1 MEFRRNATRDD
12 RRRRAILDDR
22 NAGGRD
28 ADAGGDDATN
38 GKRARRYSSQALL
51 ERRVRIVDL
60 IPLHWT
66 SVGAYYLLGIVLIG
80 LLATLHYYVSQK
92 ASFADLTTVN
102 SLGGWLAIIAF
113 WTATQAAL
121 VIYRIRRHRL
131 DDYRGRYHVW
141 LWAVAVLG
149 IAGIDLLVD
158 FRHPLGQLIEQASG
172 RQFADL
178 EHGWALLVATSFYG
192 LAFARIVWEV
202 RASRGSVVVAL
213 LSIATFGTFVAAK
226 ANLILWPQQIDAA
239 LSTCVLY
246 LSGMWLMSMMLMQ
259 YARFVW
265 MDAIGLIAVRAA
277 AETTEAVEKSPAKT
291 TRRRPTIVKK
301 EEAEQAT
308 AAEADSEAGWFSWGA
323 KKSKPAADEEAEQ
336 APAPKRTAKPAAKT
350 AKKANEDETLTER
363 KRGWFGFGGKRQ
375 SATETAAAAVKEV
388 AKPAAKSAPPK
399 PSVAKQEVK
408 TSEAESPKR
417 GWFGFGAKKEAA
429 ADVEAEK
436 KQPAKPAAKSS
447 TKPAEKSP
455 AKEQAADE
463 QKRGW
468 FGFGGKAKSEAE
480 ESVEKKPAA
489 SPLASSA
496 RRAMLKQQQAETAAP
511 PQTLKMEPLT
521 LGGGS
526 DDNGNEDEI
535 AMLEAKPDHLLSKAE
550 RRRLKKL
557 KRRGVAA

>member
-22 NAGGRD
+22 NAAGRD
-28 ADAGGDDATN
+28 ADASGEDATN

-60 IPLHWT
+60 IPLHWS
-66 SVGAYYLLGIVLIG
+66 SVGAYYLLGVVLIG
-80 LLATLHYYVSQK
+80 LLAALHYYASAK

-102 SLGGWLAIIAF
+102 SLGGWLAVVAF
-113 WTATQAAL
+113 WTATQTAL

-158 FRHPLGQLIEQASG
+158 FRNPLGQLIEQASG
-172 RQFADL
+172 RQFAEL
-178 EHGWALLVATSFYG
+178 EHGWALLVATTFYG
-192 LAFARIVWEV
+192 LAFARIVWEI
-202 RASRGSVVVAL
+202 RASRGAMAVAL
-213 LSIATFGTFVAAK
+213 LSIATLGTFVAAQ

-265 MDAIGLIAVRAA
+265 MDAIGMIAVRAV
-277 AETTEAVEKSPAKT
+277 AETTEAVEKAPAKT
-291 TRRRPTIVKK
+291 ARRRPTIVKK
-301 EEAEQAT
+301 EGAEEQET
-308 AAEADSEAGWFSWGA
+308 AAEADSESGWFSWGA
-323 KKSKPAADEEAEQ
+323 KKSKPASEEETEKT
-336 APAPKRTAKPAAKT
+336 PAPKRTAKPAAKT
-350 AKKANEDETLTER
+350 AAKESEEEAPAEK

-375 SATETAAAAVKEV
+375 AEAETPTQGVKEV
-388 AKPAAKSAPPK
+388 AKPATPK
-399 PSVAKQEVK
+399 PSVAKKVVE
-408 TSEAESPKR
+408 TNEAESPKR

-429 ADVEAEK
+429 DDVAAEK
-436 KQPAKPAAKSS
+436 QKPVKPVAKS
-447 TKPAEKSP
+447 TPKPAEKAP
-455 AKEQAADE
+455 VKEEPAADE
-463 QKRGW
+463 KKRGW

-480 ESVEKKPAA
+480 QPVEKKQAA

-511 PQTLKMEPLT
+511 AETLKMEPLT

-526 DDNGNEDEI
+526 DDNSNDDEI